1 MTSAIQGLIIALL
14 SGFFVSLVTG
24 ASIGF
29 SSAMRLP
36 GGALATGIVIALNCS
51 GSSWYWGCAGG
62 VCGILGHVLYIVV
75 VRSFAHV

>member
-1 MTSAIQGLIIALL
+1 MAGVAQILIIALL
-14 SGFFVSLVTG
+14 SSFFVSLVTG

-29 SSAMRLP
+29 SSAARLP
-36 GGALATGIVIALNCS
+36 GGALATGIVIVLNCS

-62 VCGILGHVLYIVV
+62 VCGILGHILYIVV